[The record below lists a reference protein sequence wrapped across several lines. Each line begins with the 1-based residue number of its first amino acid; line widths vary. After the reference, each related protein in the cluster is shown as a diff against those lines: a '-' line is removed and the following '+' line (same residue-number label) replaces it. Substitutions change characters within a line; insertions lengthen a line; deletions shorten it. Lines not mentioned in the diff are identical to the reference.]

1 MKIKTFLAAVAVA
14 AGVAAP
20 GLSSGAVYRFQGG
33 SDVDAG
39 ITFLGDPARTISFPN
54 LGTFDFV
61 ITNSADGTT
70 TGLKGNISGS
80 PAFDVGLITTIGGL
94 QLAPASG
101 SGSISVFDGSTTLTA
116 NLTFDEVTTFGTSIG
131 LSFSTLV
138 NVSNVIYSGSN
149 PGLLQVL
156 NSIDP
161 SLTIAATFNPGK
173 SLTQLMNKGAENTTS
188 YAIAFSGQPV
198 PEPATMAL
206 LTVGLGMVGFSFAR
220 GRRL

>member
-138 NVSNVIYSGSN
+138 NVSNVIYSGST
-149 PGLLQVL
+149 P
-156 NSIDP
+156 
-161 SLTIAATFNPGK
+161 
-173 SLTQLMNKGAENTTS
+173 
-188 YAIAFSGQPV
+188 AFSKC
-198 PEPATMAL
+198 
-206 LTVGLGMVGFSFAR
+206 
-220 GRRL
+220 